1 MQHKAIQR
9 VITLKAD
16 ASGNPP
22 TSIHLMTTGH
32 WHAPWHGNFEMTPD
46 DLDQMVANFNAG
58 EATVEGSHKLPINY
72 GHDISGKAAGW
83 VTRIYTQN
91 EGTELW
97 GDVEWTPEGERMLQD
112 GEFKY
117 ISPEW
122 NPRSFP
128 YQDPEDEERWIDN
141 VFTGAGLTNI
151 PLFKKLK
158 PIMASRVPGSSVKAN
173 QPKGGDM
180 DLEKVRVKKP
190 EELTDDEKAFLEE
203 HKADL
208 SDEERTAFGLEVEP
222 EPTPEPQPSQQA
234 SAVNGGLTASQI
246 KQLQADAAAGRA
258 AQQELLKSRLTAS
271 VDSAIARGAI
281 KSDQKQEAV
290 DVLMASSE
298 TGREKLLSFIKNLP
312 ENKLLASEIGDGGTD
327 ARSAQDEL
335 ADRAANVVKE
345 SDGKVSYADA
355 IKGVM
360 ASDSALRDRV
370 TAERAK
376 N

>member
-1 MQHKAIQR
+1 M
-9 VITLKAD
+9 
-16 ASGNPP
+16 S
-22 TSIHLMTTGH
+22 TGH

-46 DLDQMVANFNAG
+46 DLNEMVANFDAG

-91 EGTELW
+91 DGTELW

-180 DLEKVRVKKP
+180 DLEEVRVKKP

-208 SDEERTAFGLEVEP
+208 SDEERTAFGIEMETEPTPEPTPDP
-222 EPTPEPQPSQQA
+222 EPTPEPQPEPGKQA
-234 SAVNGGLTASQI
+234 SNVNGGLSASQI

-271 VDSAIARGAI
+271 VDSAITRGAI
-281 KSDQKQEAV
+281 KSDQKDAAV
-290 DVLMASSE
+290 EVLMASSE
-298 TGREKLLSFIKNLP
+298 AGREKLLTFINNLP
-312 ENKLLASEIGDGGTD
+312 DNTLLASELGDGGSD
-327 ARSAQDEL
+327 GRSAQDEL